1 MTPREDELGGRQ
13 VPLRWI
19 EPPVP
24 IKEQAAFPL
33 PFLSPPSPR
42 SASAGVG
49 SREEGS
55 VSSTQTPTD
64 DGIFIFSQASCSFLD
79 YGVAIAEKEGVLQ
92 IGDW

>member
-1 MTPREDELGGRQ
+1 MDRTTRANQRTSCL
-13 VPLRWI
+13 
-19 EPPVP
+19 
-24 IKEQAAFPL
+24 
-33 PFLSPPSPR
+33 PSPL
-42 SASAGVG
+42 SVSSFAAECVCG